1 MITGDVSWKL
11 MKYLCELLE
20 SFEDVGDKFAGTG
33 TPAGIFPRGGRGRE
47 ENIPASI
54 NGDGGGE
61 LLSPRG
67 RGWRAI
73 PRRGIPG
80 CHP

>member
-33 TPAGIFPRGGRGRE
+33 TPAGIIPRGGAG
-47 ENIPASI
+47 A
-54 NGDGGGE
+54 GGKH
-61 LLSPRG
+61 PRQY
-67 RGWRAI
+67 
-73 PRRGIPG
+73 
-80 CHP
+80 